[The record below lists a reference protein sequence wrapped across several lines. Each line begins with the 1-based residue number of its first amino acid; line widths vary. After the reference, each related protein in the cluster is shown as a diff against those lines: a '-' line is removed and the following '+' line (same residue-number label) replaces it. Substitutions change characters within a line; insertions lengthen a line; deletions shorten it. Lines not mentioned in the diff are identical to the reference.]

1 MDKELKFTW
10 KDMLKYGVIAG
21 VVAIYVILVGMVEAF
36 NERYIIAE
44 TINLGQIALFSP
56 VFLLA
61 YFAANNARKIKSSLF
76 AIITSIVVGLIGG
89 AFVAGLLVLGTHMNL
104 RAVFLNVSPELLDI
118 LHLGQEGMAGAI
130 AANLIISATVGLLG
144 GLFALMPHKWS
155 NALLVGLS
163 LVLLMGILQELM
175 TITFGNKD
183 WYKPIG
189 EFIYAKKG
197 LSWGGTALFLV
208 LGIVLNLWRSSDK
221 LRPGK
226 KVAKLPR
233 QQQMAVQIVAML
245 LGLAIL
251 LALPKFLGSYPS
263 EILTTV
269 GIYIIMGLGLN
280 IVVGFAG
287 LLDLGY
293 VAFFAIG
300 AYTVGI
306 LTTTGKLA
314 TVEWNFWMAL
324 PVAIFLAMMAGVLL
338 GIPVLK
344 MRGDYLAIVT
354 LGFGEIIRVVVLSDW
369 LKPYIGGAQGILQ
382 IPKPKIGNFV
392 FKGPQQIYF
401 LVLAGIIIV
410 GYIAW
415 RLRDARVGRAWKA
428 MREDEDVAEAMGI
441 HLVST
446 KLLAFATGAAFAG
459 LAGAIFAA
467 KLGSIFPHSFNL
479 IVSINVL
486 SLIIVGGIGSL
497 PGVIV
502 GALILVGLPELL
514 REFADFR
521 MLFYGALLVAMML
534 VKPEGF
540 VPEKTHAREL
550 SEKEPFSS
558 EIEPEAPARETI

>member
-10 KDMLKYGVIAG
+10 TDILKYGAIG
-21 VVAIYVILVGMVEAF
+21 GFVAVFVILVGMVEAF

-44 TINLGQIALFSP
+44 TVNLGQIALFSP

-61 YFAANNARKIKSSLF
+61 YFAVNHARKVKSTGF
-76 AIITSIVVGLIGG
+76 AILTSALVGLVSG
-89 AFVAGLLVLGTHMNL
+89 AFVAALLVLGTNINL
-104 RAVFLNVSPELLDI
+104 RAVFLNVSPDLLEI
-118 LHLGQEGMAGAI
+118 LHLGRESMGAAI
-130 AANLIISATVGLLG
+130 AANLIVSMVVGLAA
-144 GLFALMPHKWS
+144 GLFALVPHRWS
-155 NALLVGLS
+155 NALLTGMAF
-163 LVLLMGILQELM
+163 VLLMGILQELM
-175 TITFGNKD
+175 SITFGTKD

-197 LSWGGTALFLV
+197 LSWGGTALFLI
-208 LGIVLNLWRSSDK
+208 LGILFSLWRSGDK
-221 LRPGK
+221 LHPGK
-226 KVAKLPR
+226 KVAKMPSR
-233 QQQMAVQIVAML
+233 QQMTVRIVAFF
-245 LGLAIL
+245 LGLVVL
-251 LALPKFLGSYPS
+251 LALPRFLGSYPS

-314 TVEWNFWMAL
+314 TVGWSFWMAL
-324 PVAIFLAMMAGVLL
+324 PAAVFLAMMAGVIL

-382 IPKPKIGNFV
+382 IPKPHIGGFV
-392 FKGPQQIYF
+392 FKGPQQIYYI
-401 LVLAGIIIV
+401 VLAGIIVV
-410 GYIAW
+410 GYVAW

-428 MREDEDVAEAMGI
+428 LREDEDVAGAMGI
-441 HLVST
+441 HLVSS
-446 KLLAFATGAAFAG
+446 KLMAFATGAAFAG

-497 PGVIV
+497 PGVVV
-502 GALILVGLPELL
+502 GALILVGMPELL

-521 MLFYGALLVAMML
+521 MLFYGALLVVMML

-550 SEKEPFSS
+550 KEKEPFSP
-558 EIEPEAPARETI
+558 EIEPEAPAREAI

>member
-1 MDKELKFTW
+1 MDKELKFSW
-10 KDMLKYGVIAG
+10 AEILKYGAIAG

-36 NERYIIAE
+36 NDRYIISE
-44 TINLGQIALFSP
+44 TVNLGQITLFAP

-61 YFAANNARKIKSSLF
+61 YFAANNARKIKSQGF
-76 AIITSIVVGLIGG
+76 AVLASALVGLIGG
-89 AFVAGLLVLGTHMNL
+89 AFVAALLVLGTNVNL
-104 RAVFLNVSPELLDI
+104 REVFLNVSPDLLKI
-118 LHLGQEGMAGAI
+118 LHLGRESMTMAI
-130 AANLIISATVGLLG
+130 MANLIISTLVGLLG
-144 GLFALMPHKWS
+144 GLFALTPHKWS
-155 NALLVGLS
+155 NAILTGLAI
-163 LVLLMGILQELM
+163 VLLMGIMQELM
-175 TITFGNKD
+175 GITFGNKD

-189 EFIYAKKG
+189 KFIYAKKG
-197 LSWGGTALFLV
+197 LSWGGAILFLLIGMAYSLARGSEKV
-208 LGIVLNLWRSSDK
+208 NPSAR
-221 LRPGK
+221 
-226 KVAKLPR
+226 VAKMPAR
-233 QQQMAVQIVAML
+233 QRMTVSLAAWAVGL
-245 LGLAIL
+245 LIL
-251 LALPKFLGSYPS
+251 LALPKFVGSYPS

-314 TVEWNFWMAL
+314 TLGWSFWMAL
-324 PVAIFLAMMAGVLL
+324 PVAVFLAMMAGVIL

-382 IPKPKIGNFV
+382 IPKPQIGDLV
-392 FKGPQQIYF
+392 LKKPEQMYY
-401 LVLAGIIIV
+401 LVLAGILIV
-410 GYIAW
+410 GYVAW

-428 MREDEDVAEAMGI
+428 LREDEDVAEAMGI

-446 KLLAFATGAAFAG
+446 KLMAFATGAAFAG

-497 PGVIV
+497 PGVVV

-521 MLFYGALLVAMML
+521 MLFYGALLVVMML

-540 VPEKTHAREL
+540 VPEKTHRREL
-550 SEKEPFSS
+550 HEEPLEPDIASEA
-558 EIEPEAPARETI
+558 I

>member
-1 MDKELKFTW
+1 MDKEITFSW
-10 KDMLKYGVIAG
+10 SDILKYGIIGG
-21 VVAIYVILVGMVEAF
+21 VVAIYVILIGMVVAF
-36 NERYIIAE
+36 KERYLISE
-44 TINLGQIALFSP
+44 TLNLGQVALFAP
-56 VFLLA
+56 TFLLA
-61 YFAANNARKIKSSLF
+61 YFAANNARKIRSLLF
-76 AIITSIVVGLIGG
+76 SIL
-89 AFVAGLLVLGTHMNL
+89 ASALAGLVTGLFVSGLLALTTRINI
-104 RAVFLNVSPELLDI
+104 REVFLNVSPELLET
-118 LHLGQEGMAGAI
+118 LHFGQETLGGAI
-130 AANLIISATVGLLG
+130 VVILGLNLAVGLLG
-144 GLFALMPHKWS
+144 GLFALTPRRWS
-155 NALLVGLS
+155 NAILVGAAFIA
-163 LVLLMGILQELM
+163 LMGVLQELM
-175 TITFGNKD
+175 SITFGNKD
-183 WYKPIG
+183 WYKPVG

-197 LSWGGTALFLV
+197 LSWSGAALFFA
-208 LGIVLNLWRSSDK
+208 LGVVFSLWRSNPN

-226 KVAKLPR
+226 RIERLPTR
-233 QQQMAVQIVAML
+233 QQHSIRIVAFL

-251 LALPKFLGSYPS
+251 LWLPRFLGSYPS

-306 LTTTGKLA
+306 LTTVGKLA
-314 TVEWNFWMAL
+314 TVEWSSWMAL
-324 PVAIFLAMMAGVLL
+324 PVAIFLATMAGVIL

-354 LGFGEIIRVVVLSDW
+354 LGFGEIIRIIVLSDW

-382 IPKPKIGNFV
+382 IPKPSMGGFV
-392 FKGPQQIYF
+392 FKGPQQIYY
-401 LVLAGIIIV
+401 LVLIGILLV

-446 KLLAFATGAAFAG
+446 KLMAFATGAAFAG
-459 LAGAIFAA
+459 LSGAIFAA

-497 PGVIV
+497 PGVVV

-514 REFADFR
+514 REFADYR

-550 SEKEPFSS
+550 HHEPV
-558 EIEPEAPARETI
+558 EPEVAPQHPSEEAI

>member
-10 KDMLKYGVIAG
+10 KDILKYG
-21 VVAIYVILVGMVEAF
+21 AIGGIVSLYVILVGMVEAF
-36 NERYIIAE
+36 DERYIIAE
-44 TINLGQIALFSP
+44 TINLGQVTLFVP
-56 VFLLA
+56 MFVLA
-61 YFAANNARKIKSSLF
+61 YFAANNARKIKSTAF
-76 AIITSIVVGLIGG
+76 AIIASALVGLISG
-89 AFVAGLLVLGTHMNL
+89 AFVAALLVLGTHYNL
-104 RAVFLNVSPELLDI
+104 RSVFLNVSPGLLEI
-118 LHLGQEGMAGAI
+118 LHLGRESMMAAI
-130 AANLIISATVGLLG
+130 LANLVIGTVVGLAA
-144 GLFALMPHKWS
+144 GLFALVPHRWS
-155 NALLVGLS
+155 NALLTGLAF
-163 LVLLMGILQELM
+163 VLLMGIMQELM
-175 TITFGNKD
+175 SITFGSKD

-208 LGIVLNLWRSSDK
+208 LGILLSLWRSSPS
-221 LRPGK
+221 LHPGK
-226 KVAKLPR
+226 KVAKMPR
-233 QQQMAVQIVAML
+233 KQRVTVQLVAWA
-245 LGLAIL
+245 LGLIIL
-251 LALPKFLGSYPS
+251 LALPRILGSYPS

-314 TVEWNFWMAL
+314 TLGWNFWMAL

-354 LGFGEIIRVVVLSDW
+354 LGFGEIIRVLVLSDW

-382 IPKPKIGNFV
+382 IPKPRIGSYV
-392 FKGPQQIYF
+392 FKGPEQIYY
-401 LVLAGIIIV
+401 LVLAGILIV
-410 GYIAW
+410 GYVAW

-446 KLLAFATGAAFAG
+446 KLMAFATGAAFAG

-497 PGVIV
+497 PGVVV
-502 GALILVGLPELL
+502 GALILVGMPELL

-540 VPEKTHAREL
+540 VPEKTRQREL
-550 SEKEPFSS
+550 HEEPL
-558 EIEPEAPARETI
+558 EPEIAPDTPAQAEI

>member
-10 KDMLKYGVIAG
+10 VDILKYGAIAG
-21 VVAIYVILVGMVEAF
+21 FVAVFVILVGMVEAF
-36 NERYIIAE
+36 NERYIVSE
-44 TINLGQIALFSP
+44 TVTLGQIALFAP
-56 VFLLA
+56 VFLLG
-61 YFAANNARKIKSSLF
+61 YFAANSARKIKTTWF
-76 AIITSIVVGLIGG
+76 AILSSALVGLVGG
-89 AFVAGLLVLGTHMNL
+89 VFVAGLLVLGTNFNI

-118 LHLGQEGMAGAI
+118 LHLGQETMMGAI
-130 AANLIISATVGLLG
+130 AANLIVGAAVGLLG
-144 GLFALMPHKWS
+144 GLFALTPHKWS
-155 NALLVGLS
+155 NALLMGLS
-163 LVLLMGILQELM
+163 LVLLMGIMQELM

-189 EFIYAKKG
+189 DFIYAKKG
-197 LSWGGTALFLV
+197 LSWGGAILFLL
-208 LGIVLNLWRSSDK
+208 LGIAFSLWRSSGK
-221 LRPGK
+221 YRPTA
-226 KVAKLPR
+226 KVAKMPAKKRLTISLT
-233 QQQMAVQIVAML
+233 AWG
-245 LGLAIL
+245 LGLIIL
-251 LALPKFLGSYPS
+251 LLLPGFLGSYPS

-300 AYTVGI
+300 AYTMGI

-314 TVEWNFWMAL
+314 TVEWSFWTAL
-324 PVAIFLAMMAGVLL
+324 PVAVLFALMAGVLL

-382 IPKPKIGNFV
+382 IPKPQIGNFV
-392 FKGPQQIYF
+392 FKGPQQIYY

-428 MREDEDVAEAMGI
+428 LREDEDVAEAMGI
-441 HLVST
+441 HLVSV
-446 KLLAFATGAAFAG
+446 KLMAFATGAAFAG

-497 PGVIV
+497 PGVVV

-540 VPEKTHAREL
+540 VPEKTHVREL
-550 SEKEPFSS
+550 KEKEPFTP
-558 EIEPEAPARETI
+558 EIEPEAPAQEAI

>member
-1 MDKELKFTW
+1 MDKEIKFSW
-10 KDMLKYGVIAG
+10 QDIIKYGVIGGIVALYVVLIG
-21 VVAIYVILVGMVEAF
+21 MVVAF
-36 NERYIIAE
+36 KERYIIAE
-44 TINLGQIALFSP
+44 TVNLGQIALFAP
-56 VFLLA
+56 TFILA
-61 YFAANNARKIKSSLF
+61 YFAANNARKIRSLSF
-76 AIITSIVVGLIGG
+76 AVIAGALVGAITGV
-89 AFVAGLLVLGTHMNL
+89 FVAALLILASHVNI
-104 RAVFLNVSPELLDI
+104 REVFLNVSPELLKI
-118 LHLGQEGMAGAI
+118 LHFGQESQGGASLVI
-130 AANLIISATVGLLG
+130 VGLNLVVGLVG
-144 GLFALMPHKWS
+144 GLFALAPRRWS
-155 NALLVGLS
+155 NALLVGAA
-163 LVLLMGILQELM
+163 LVTLMGILQELM
-175 TITFGNKD
+175 SITFGSKD
-183 WYKPIG
+183 WYKPLG

-197 LSWGGTALFLV
+197 LSWGGTILFFV
-208 LGIVLNLWRSSDK
+208 LGMLISLWRSS
-221 LRPGK
+221 PGLHPGAR
-226 KVAKLPR
+226 VAKLPPK
-233 QQQMAVQIVAML
+233 QQQGVRIVSFL

-251 LALPKFLGSYPS
+251 VWLPKFLGSYPS

-269 GIYIIMGLGLN
+269 GIYVIMGLGLN

-314 TVEWNFWMAL
+314 TVGWNFWMAL
-324 PVAIFLAMMAGVLL
+324 PVAIFLATMAGVIL

-354 LGFGEIIRVVVLSDW
+354 LGFGEIIRILVLSDW

-382 IPKPKIGNFV
+382 IPKPELLGYE
-392 FKGPQQIYF
+392 FKGPQQIYY
-401 LVLAGIIIV
+401 LVLIGILLV

-446 KLLAFATGAAFAG
+446 KLMAFATGAAFAG
-459 LAGAIFAA
+459 LSGAIFAA

-497 PGVIV
+497 PGVVV

-514 REFADFR
+514 REFADYR

-550 SEKEPFSS
+550 REQPLEP
-558 EIEPEAPARETI
+558 EVAPEAPAREAI

>member
-10 KDMLKYGVIAG
+10 SDILKYGAIG
-21 VVAIYVILVGMVEAF
+21 GIVAIYIILVGMVVAF
-36 NERYIIAE
+36 NKRYIIAE
-44 TINLGQIALFSP
+44 TLTLGQIALFSP
-56 VFLLA
+56 VFLLG
-61 YFAANNARKIKSSLF
+61 YFSANNARKIKSLGY
-76 AIITSIVVGLIGG
+76 AIFVSAMVGLISG
-89 AFVAGLLVLGTHMNL
+89 ALVAALLVLGTNINL

-118 LHLGQEGMAGAI
+118 LHLGQETMMGAI
-130 AANLIISATVGLLG
+130 VANLLISAIVGLLG
-144 GLFALMPHKWS
+144 GLFALTPRRWS
-155 NALLVGLS
+155 NALLAGIGF
-163 LVLLMGILQELM
+163 VLLMGIMQELM

-189 EFIYAKKG
+189 KFIYAQQG
-197 LSWGGTALFLV
+197 LSWGGMALFLV
-208 LGIVLNLWRSSDK
+208 LGIAYSLWRSSGK
-221 LRPGK
+221 FRPAK
-226 KVAKLPR
+226 KVATLPSK
-233 QQQMAVQIVAML
+233 QQTSIRIVAFF
-245 LGLAIL
+245 LGLIIL
-251 LALPKFLGSYPS
+251 LALPRFLGSYPS

-306 LTTTGKLA
+306 LTTSGKLA
-314 TVEWNFWMAL
+314 TLGWSFWAAL
-324 PVAIFLAMMAGVLL
+324 PVAVLLAMLAGVLL

-354 LGFGEIIRVVVLSDW
+354 LGFGEIIRVLVLSDW

-382 IPKPKIGNFV
+382 IPKPHIGDYV
-392 FKGPQQIYF
+392 FKGPQQMYYI
-401 LVLAGIIIV
+401 VLAGIILV
-410 GYIAW
+410 GYVAW
-415 RLRDARVGRAWKA
+415 QLRDARVGRAWKA
-428 MREDEDVAEAMGI
+428 LREDEDVAEAMGI

-446 KLLAFATGAAFAG
+446 KLMAFATGAAFAG
-459 LAGAIFAA
+459 LAGGIFAA
-467 KLGSIFPHSFNL
+467 KLGSIFPQSFNL

-497 PGVIV
+497 PGVVV
-502 GALILVGLPELL
+502 GALILVGMPELL
-514 REFADFR
+514 REFADYR

-540 VPEKTHAREL
+540 IPEKTHQREL
-550 SEKEPFSS
+550 AEKPDEP
-558 EIEPEAPARETI
+558 EIAPEAPARAEI

>member
-10 KDMLKYGVIAG
+10 SDIIKYGAIGG
-21 VVAIYVILVGMVEAF
+21 VVAVYVILIGMVVAF

-44 TINLGQIALFSP
+44 TLTLGQIALFAP
-56 VFLLA
+56 TFLLA
-61 YFAANNARKIKSSLF
+61 YFAANNARKVKPLSFS
-76 AIITSIVVGLIGG
+76 IIASALAGLVTGV
-89 AFVAGLLVLGTHMNL
+89 FVAALLILASKVNI
-104 RAVFLNVSPELLDI
+104 REVFLNVSPDLLEI
-118 LHLGQEGMAGAI
+118 LHFGKDSLTGASMMI
-130 AANLIISATVGLLG
+130 LTFNLAVGLLG
-144 GLFALMPHKWS
+144 GLFALTPRRWS
-155 NALLVGLS
+155 NAILMGTS
-163 LVLLMGILQELM
+163 LVALMGIMQELM
-175 TITFGNKD
+175 SITFGNKD
-183 WYKPIG
+183 WFKPVS

-197 LSWGGTALFLV
+197 LSWGGTALFML
-208 LGIVLNLWRSSDK
+208 LGILGSLWRSSAS
-221 LRPGK
+221 LHPG
-226 KVAKLPR
+226 AKIAKMPRR
-233 QQQMAVQIVAML
+233 QQQTIRITSFL
-245 LGLAIL
+245 LGLLIL
-251 LALPKFLGSYPS
+251 LWLPRFLGSYPS

-314 TVEWNFWMAL
+314 TMEWGFWMAL
-324 PVAIFLAMMAGVLL
+324 PAAVFLATMAGVIL

-354 LGFGEIIRVVVLSDW
+354 LGFGEIIRILVLSDW

-382 IPKPKIGNFV
+382 IPKPSIGDYA
-392 FKGPQQIYF
+392 FKGPQQIYYI
-401 LVLAGIIIV
+401 VLIGILLV

-415 RLRDARVGRAWKA
+415 RLRDARIGRAWKA

-459 LAGAIFAA
+459 LSGAIFAA

-497 PGVIV
+497 PGVVV

-514 REFADFR
+514 REFADYR

-540 VPEKTHAREL
+540 IPEKTHAREL
-550 SEKEPFSS
+550 HQKPLEP
-558 EIEPEAPARETI
+558 EIAPEAPAKEAI

>member
-10 KDMLKYGVIAG
+10 SDILKYGAIG
-21 VVAIYVILVGMVEAF
+21 GIVAIYIILVGMVVAF
-36 NERYIIAE
+36 NKRYIIAE
-44 TINLGQIALFSP
+44 TLTLGQIALFSP
-56 VFLLA
+56 VFLLG
-61 YFAANNARKIKSSLF
+61 YFSANNARKIKSLGY
-76 AIITSIVVGLIGG
+76 AIFVSAMVGLISG
-89 AFVAGLLVLGTHMNL
+89 AFVAALLVLGTNINL

-118 LHLGQEGMAGAI
+118 LHLGQETMMGAI
-130 AANLIISATVGLLG
+130 VANLLISAIVGLLG
-144 GLFALMPHKWS
+144 GLFALTPRRWS
-155 NALLVGLS
+155 NALLAGIGF
-163 LVLLMGILQELM
+163 VLLMGIMQELM

-189 EFIYAKKG
+189 KFIYAQQG
-197 LSWGGTALFLV
+197 LSWGGMALFLV
-208 LGIVLNLWRSSDK
+208 LGIAYSLWRSSGK
-221 LRPGK
+221 FRPAK
-226 KVAKLPR
+226 KVATLPSK
-233 QQQMAVQIVAML
+233 QQTSIRIVAFF
-245 LGLAIL
+245 LGLIIL
-251 LALPKFLGSYPS
+251 LALPRFLGSYPS

-306 LTTTGKLA
+306 LTTSGKLA
-314 TVEWNFWMAL
+314 TLGWSFWAAL
-324 PVAIFLAMMAGVLL
+324 PVAVLLAMLAGVLL

-354 LGFGEIIRVVVLSDW
+354 LGFGEIIRVLVLSDW

-382 IPKPKIGNFV
+382 IPKPHIGDYV
-392 FKGPQQIYF
+392 FKGPQQMYYI
-401 LVLAGIIIV
+401 VLAGIILV
-410 GYIAW
+410 GYVAW
-415 RLRDARVGRAWKA
+415 QLRDARVGRAWKA
-428 MREDEDVAEAMGI
+428 LREDEDVAEAMGI

-446 KLLAFATGAAFAG
+446 KLMAFATGAAFAG
-459 LAGAIFAA
+459 LAGGIFAA
-467 KLGSIFPHSFNL
+467 KLGSIFPQSFNL

-497 PGVIV
+497 PGVVV
-502 GALILVGLPELL
+502 GALILVGMPELL
-514 REFADFR
+514 REFADYR

-540 VPEKTHAREL
+540 IPEKTHQREL
-550 SEKEPFSS
+550 AEKPDEP
-558 EIEPEAPARETI
+558 EIAPEAPARAEI

>member
-1 MDKELKFTW
+1 MDKEIKFSW
-10 KDMLKYGVIAG
+10 QDIIKYGVIGGIVALY
-21 VVAIYVILVGMVEAF
+21 VVLIGMVVTF
-36 NERYIIAE
+36 KERYIIAE
-44 TINLGQIALFSP
+44 TVNLGQIALFSP
-56 VFLLA
+56 TFILA
-61 YFAANNARKIKSSLF
+61 YFAANNARKLKSLIY
-76 AIITSIVVGLIGG
+76 AIVVGALVG
-89 AFVAGLLVLGTHMNL
+89 AIVGVFVAALLVLASHVNM
-104 RAVFLNVSPELLDI
+104 REVFLNVSPELLKI
-118 LHLGQEGMAGAI
+118 LHFGQESLKGASLVI
-130 AANLIISATVGLLG
+130 VGLNLIVGLVG
-144 GLFALMPHKWS
+144 GLFALAPRRWS
-155 NALLVGLS
+155 NALLVGAA
-163 LVLLMGILQELM
+163 LVTLMGILQELM
-175 TITFGNKD
+175 SITFGTKD
-183 WYKPIG
+183 WYKPLG

-197 LSWGGTALFLV
+197 LSWGGTILFFV
-208 LGIVLNLWRSSDK
+208 LGMLFSLWRSS
-221 LRPGK
+221 PGLHPGAR
-226 KVAKLPR
+226 VAKLPPK
-233 QQQMAVQIVAML
+233 QQQGVRIVSFL

-251 LALPKFLGSYPS
+251 VWLPKFLGSYPS

-269 GIYIIMGLGLN
+269 GIYVIMGLGLN

-314 TVEWNFWMAL
+314 TVGWNFWMAL
-324 PVAIFLAMMAGVLL
+324 PVAIFLATMAGVIL

-354 LGFGEIIRVVVLSDW
+354 LGFGEIIRILVLSDW

-382 IPKPKIGNFV
+382 IPKPEILGYE
-392 FKGPQQIYF
+392 FKGPQQIYY
-401 LVLAGIIIV
+401 LVLIGILLV

-446 KLLAFATGAAFAG
+446 KLMAFATGAAFAG
-459 LAGAIFAA
+459 LSGAIFAA

-497 PGVIV
+497 PGVVV

-514 REFADFR
+514 REFADYR

-550 SEKEPFSS
+550 REQPLEP
-558 EIEPEAPARETI
+558 EVAPEAPAREAL

>member
-10 KDMLKYGVIAG
+10 VDILKYGAIAG
-21 VVAIYVILVGMVEAF
+21 FVAVFVILVGMVEAF
-36 NERYIIAE
+36 NERYIVSE
-44 TINLGQIALFSP
+44 TVTLGQIALFAP
-56 VFLLA
+56 VFLLG
-61 YFAANNARKIKSSLF
+61 YFAANSARKIKTTWF
-76 AIITSIVVGLIGG
+76 AILSSALVGLVGG
-89 AFVAGLLVLGTHMNL
+89 VFVAGLLVLGTNFNI

-118 LHLGQEGMAGAI
+118 LHLGQETMMGAI
-130 AANLIISATVGLLG
+130 AANLIVGAAVGLLG
-144 GLFALMPHKWS
+144 GLFALTPHKWS
-155 NALLVGLS
+155 NALLMGLS
-163 LVLLMGILQELM
+163 LVLLMGIMQELM

-189 EFIYAKKG
+189 DFIYAKKG
-197 LSWGGTALFLV
+197 LSWGGAILFLL
-208 LGIVLNLWRSSDK
+208 LGIAFSLWRSSGK
-221 LRPGK
+221 YRPTA
-226 KVAKLPR
+226 KVAKMPAKKRLTISLT
-233 QQQMAVQIVAML
+233 AWG
-245 LGLAIL
+245 LGLIIL
-251 LALPKFLGSYPS
+251 LLLPGFLGSYPS

-300 AYTVGI
+300 AYTMGI

-314 TVEWNFWMAL
+314 TVEWSFWTAL
-324 PVAIFLAMMAGVLL
+324 PVAVLFALMAGVLL

-382 IPKPKIGNFV
+382 IPKPQIGNFV
-392 FKGPQQIYF
+392 FKGPQQIYY
-401 LVLAGIIIV
+401 LVLAGIIIG

-428 MREDEDVAEAMGI
+428 LREDEDVAEAMGI
-441 HLVST
+441 HLVSV
-446 KLLAFATGAAFAG
+446 KLMAFATGAAFAG

-497 PGVIV
+497 PGVVV

-540 VPEKTHAREL
+540 VPEKTHVREL
-550 SEKEPFSS
+550 KEKEPFTP
-558 EIEPEAPARETI
+558 EIEPEAPAQEAI

>member
-1 MDKELKFTW
+1 MDKEMKFTW
-10 KDMLKYGVIAG
+10 SDILKYGAIG
-21 VVAIYVILVGMVEAF
+21 GIVAIYIILVGMVVAF
-36 NERYIIAE
+36 NKRYIISE
-44 TINLGQIALFSP
+44 TLTLGQIALFSP
-56 VFLLA
+56 VFMLG
-61 YFAANNARKIKSSLF
+61 YFSANNARKIKSLGY
-76 AIITSIVVGLIGG
+76 AIFVSALVGLISG
-89 AFVAGLLVLGTHMNL
+89 AFVAALLVLGTNINL

-118 LHLGQEGMAGAI
+118 LHLGQETMMGAI
-130 AANLIISATVGLLG
+130 VVNLLVSAIVGLLG
-144 GLFALMPHKWS
+144 GLFALTPRRWS
-155 NALLVGLS
+155 NALLAGIAF
-163 LVLLMGILQELM
+163 VLLMGIMQELM

-189 EFIYAKKG
+189 KFIYAKQG
-197 LSWGGTALFLV
+197 LSWGGMALFLI
-208 LGIVLNLWRSSDK
+208 LGIVYSLWRSSGK
-221 LRPGK
+221 FRPAK
-226 KVAKLPR
+226 KVATLPR
-233 QQQMAVQIVAML
+233 KQQTSIRIVAFF
-245 LGLAIL
+245 LGLIIL

-306 LTTTGKLA
+306 LTTSGKLA
-314 TVEWNFWMAL
+314 TLGWGFWAAL
-324 PVAIFLAMMAGVLL
+324 PMAVLLAMLAGVLL

-354 LGFGEIIRVVVLSDW
+354 LGFGEIIRVLVLSDW

-382 IPKPKIGNFV
+382 IPKPHIGDYV
-392 FKGPQQIYF
+392 FKGPQQMYYI
-401 LVLAGIIIV
+401 VLAGIILV
-410 GYIAW
+410 GYVAW
-415 RLRDARVGRAWKA
+415 QLRDARVGRAWKA
-428 MREDEDVAEAMGI
+428 LREDEDVAEAMGI

-446 KLLAFATGAAFAG
+446 KLMAFATGAAFAG
-459 LAGAIFAA
+459 LAGGIFAA
-467 KLGSIFPHSFNL
+467 KLGSIFPQSFNL

-497 PGVIV
+497 PGVVV
-502 GALILVGLPELL
+502 GALILVGMPELL
-514 REFADFR
+514 REFADYR

-540 VPEKTHAREL
+540 IPEKTHQREL
-550 SEKEPFSS
+550 AEKPDEP
-558 EIEPEAPARETI
+558 EIAPEAPARAEI

>member
-1 MDKELKFTW
+1 MDKELKFSW
-10 KDMLKYGVIAG
+10 SEILKYGAIAG
-21 VVAIYVILVGMVEAF
+21 IVAVFVILVGMVEAF
-36 NERYIIAE
+36 NKRYIIAE
-44 TINLGQIALFSP
+44 TVNLGQIALFAP
-56 VFLLA
+56 AFLLG
-61 YFAANNARKIKSSLF
+61 YFSANKAREIKSTWF
-76 AIITSIVVGLIGG
+76 ALLASALVGLIGG
-89 AFVAGLLVLGTHMNL
+89 AFVAALLVLGTNFNI
-104 RAVFLNVSPELLDI
+104 RAVFLNVSPDLLEI
-118 LHLGQEGMAGAI
+118 LHLGQETMVGAI
-130 AANLIISATVGLLG
+130 IANLVISTVVGLFG
-144 GLFALMPHKWS
+144 GAFALAPHKWS
-155 NALLVGLS
+155 NAILVGLS
-163 LVLLMGILQELM
+163 IVLLMGIMQELM

-189 EFIYAKKG
+189 EFIYAQKG
-197 LSWGGTALFLV
+197 LSWGGAILFLV
-208 LGIVLNLWRSSDK
+208 LGMAFSLWRSSGK
-221 LRPGK
+221 FRPAQ
-226 KVAKLPR
+226 KVAKMPTKQRMTISL
-233 QQQMAVQIVAML
+233 VAWA
-245 LGLAIL
+245 LGLIIL
-251 LALPKFLGSYPS
+251 LALPRFLGSYPS

-300 AYTVGI
+300 AYTVGV

-314 TVEWNFWMAL
+314 TVGWTFWMSL
-324 PVAIFLAMMAGVLL
+324 PVAVFLVMFAGVLL

-354 LGFGEIIRVVVLSDW
+354 LGFGEIIRVLVLSDW

-382 IPKPKIGNFV
+382 IPKPQIGNFV
-392 FKGPQQIYF
+392 FKGPQQMYYI
-401 LVLAGIIIV
+401 VLIGILIV
-410 GYIAW
+410 GYVAW

-446 KLLAFATGAAFAG
+446 KLMAFATGAAFAG

-467 KLGSIFPHSFNL
+467 KLGSIFPQSFNL

-502 GALILVGLPELL
+502 GALILVGMPELL

-550 SEKEPFSS
+550 SEKEPLSP
-558 EIEPEAPARETI
+558 EIEPEAPARESI

>member
-10 KDMLKYGVIAG
+10 SDILKYGAIAG

-36 NERYIIAE
+36 NERYIISE
-44 TINLGQIALFSP
+44 TVNLGQIALFSP
-56 VFLLA
+56 VFLLG
-61 YFAANNARKIKSSLF
+61 YFATNSARQIKSAGF
-76 AIITSIVVGLIGG
+76 AILASALVGLVGG
-89 AFVAGLLVLGTHMNL
+89 AFVAALLFLGTHVNL

-118 LHLGQEGMAGAI
+118 LHLGRETMTAAI
-130 AANLIISATVGLLG
+130 VANLIISAIVGLFG
-144 GLFALMPHKWS
+144 GLFALAPHKWS

-163 LVLLMGILQELM
+163 IVLLMGVMQELM

-183 WYKPIG
+183 WYKPVG
-189 EFIYAKKG
+189 KFIYAQKG
-197 LSWGGTALFLV
+197 LSWGGTILFLA
-208 LGIVLNLWRSSDK
+208 LGVGYSLWRSSGK
-221 LRPGK
+221 FRPAAR
-226 KVAKLPR
+226 VAKMPAKQRLSISL
-233 QQQMAVQIVAML
+233 AAWA
-245 LGLAIL
+245 LGLLIL

-306 LTTTGKLA
+306 LTSTGKLA
-314 TVEWNFWMAL
+314 TVGWSFWMAL
-324 PVAIFLAMMAGVLL
+324 PVAVFLAMMAGVIL

-369 LKPYIGGAQGILQ
+369 LKPFIGGAQGILQ
-382 IPKPKIGNFV
+382 IPKPQIGEFV
-392 FKGPQQIYF
+392 FKKPEQMYYI
-401 LVLAGIIIV
+401 VLAGILLV
-410 GYIAW
+410 GYVAW

-428 MREDEDVAEAMGI
+428 LREDEDVAEAMGI

-446 KLLAFATGAAFAG
+446 KLMAFATGAAFAG

-497 PGVIV
+497 PGVVV

-550 SEKEPFSS
+550 SEKEPLAPG
-558 EIEPEAPARETI
+558 IEPETPARETI